1 MLDLTDE
8 IARLKKWLR
17 RNPYRPEETEDE
29 RRVRNLTI
37 ERLGLM
43 RIYRN
48 LRRREQDELR

>member
-1 MLDLTDE
+1 VLDLTDE

-48 LRRREQDELR
+48 LRRREQDDT